1 MKKVVLSV
9 IAALAVSAAVPAFA
23 ADMPVKAMKA
33 PAPAPSPFDIAFGTA
48 FTSDY
53 MLRGIS
59 QSGHLP
65 AVQGYVEL
73 DYTATPWLTL
83 YAGVWGSSLYNG
95 FAAAE
100 FDNSVGARFTY
111 DKFGLDV
118 GYVYY
123 AYPGPSVTSAVT
135 ASTSL
140 GYGEFYVKP
149 SFKVTPWLTLSGT
162 IYTGNDYGN
171 SGVSATY
178 YSGAV
183 AVLLPWTLPMGI
195 STTVSAEVGR
205 QTYGGGLTAV
215 GVNFV
220 DYTQYNVGVAFNYK
234 AMTLDLRYW
243 DTNVGTSSTP
253 AAGQCV
259 AAGSIAGNDLCSA
272 KFVATL
278 KFDTTLSALK

>member
-1 MKKVVLSV
+1 MKKVVFSV
-9 IAALAVSAAVPAFA
+9 IAALAVSAAVPAYA
-23 ADMPVKAMKA
+23 ADMPVKAKMMA
-33 PAPAPSPFDIAFGTA
+33 PAPAPSPWDIAFGTA
-48 FTSDY
+48 LTSDY

-65 AVQGYVEL
+65 AVQGYTEL
-73 DYTATPWLTL
+73 DFTATPWLTL

-100 FDNSVGARFTY
+100 FDNSVGARLSY
-111 DKFGLDV
+111 DKFGLDL

-123 AYPGPSVTSAVT
+123 AYPGPSGPAVVS

-140 GYGEFYVKP
+140 SYAEFYAKP
-149 SFKVTPWLTLSGT
+149 SFKLTDWLTLSGT
-162 IYTGNDYGN
+162 IYTGNNFGN

-183 AVLLPWTLPMGI
+183 AVTLPWTLPMGI
-195 STTVSAEVGR
+195 GTTISAEIGR

-215 GVNFV
+215 GVGFV

-243 DTNVGTSSTP
+243 DTNVSTP
-253 AAGQCV
+253 AAAQCA
-259 AAGSIAGNDLCSA
+259 AAGTIPGNDLCSA

-278 KFDTTLSALK
+278 KFDTTLAALK